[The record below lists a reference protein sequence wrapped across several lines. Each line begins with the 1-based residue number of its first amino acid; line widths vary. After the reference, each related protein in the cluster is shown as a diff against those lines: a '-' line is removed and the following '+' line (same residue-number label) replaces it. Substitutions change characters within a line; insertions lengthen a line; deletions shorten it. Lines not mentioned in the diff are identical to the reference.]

1 MFVSAFR
8 TISGRCSGV
17 ARGAG
22 FLGRLM
28 FIMKLLWMALFAGIY
43 GAALDGVSL
52 LLRLTSLT
60 ADVSEEKKDP
70 SLIEL
75 QLEMDLLEFLSVR
88 DCDIRRM
95 LCRVSEPTLV
105 T

>member
-1 MFVSAFR
+1 
-8 TISGRCSGV
+8 
-17 ARGAG
+17 
-22 FLGRLM
+22 
-28 FIMKLLWMALFAGIY
+28 MALFAAIY

-60 ADVSEEKKDP
+60 ADVSEVKSTDWAP
-70 SLIEL
+70 AG
-75 QLEMDLLEFLSVR
+75 DEFIGISQCLR